1 MFLLIQDPVELGW
14 QPYVKSWLRN
24 LRKLRMSEEDRDHLW
39 VLFDHTVEQGLSFL
53 EEHQQFRL
61 INVPSLSIVQ
71 MLCSLLYGFFDYV
84 HREGGFDVAEDNT
97 EKEIERNLL
106 PSDTLFGNLKLNFN
120 GKNAKKYKKQFVFQ
134 GSQEQIRLLLDKL
147 FVFCYLWSFGGH
159 FDCTSEIT
167 EETDRTHFIPTFRT
181 DSDVSIRCLFDNFLR
196 TMFETQLGVSLPTG
210 SNTLYSYFVDVEKG
224 QFMIWDH
231 LAINNTVHVD
241 RRLDRPLSQQSA
253 DNTMIS
259 FVPTSETMCY
269 SFLITLLALN
279 EFPVLL
285 SGTRGNGKT
294 VLINYMLSRLSEPN
308 GSCTSSSE
316 LLMHVLSSSSLQSKN
331 TFSNTS
337 LTDLLVP
344 QKIKTQTNMDSVV
357 VTHSVF
363 STQTTALKPKQAM
376 KSKLVKRTRE
386 LLGTRHG
393 EKVCRYVKLGQVEIN
408 CTGKPLIAGLLQ
420 IGIVMA
426 CMLFFT

>member
-24 LRKLRMSEEDRDHLW
+24 LRKLKMSEEDRDHLW

-71 MLCSLLYGFFDYV
+71 MLCNLLYGFFDYV
-84 HREGGFDVAEDNT
+84 HREGGFDPAEDNT
-97 EKEIERNLL
+97 EKDIEKNLL
-106 PSDTLFGNLKLNFN
+106 LSNTLFGNLKLNFN
-120 GKNAKKYKKQFVFQ
+120 RKNAKEYKSQFVFQ
-134 GSQEQIRLLLDKL
+134 GSCEQIRMLLDKL

-159 FDCTSEIT
+159 FDCTSEET
-167 EETDRTHFIPTFRT
+167 AETDRTHFVPTFRV
-181 DSDVSIRCLFDNFLR
+181 DSGVSIRCLFDNFVR
-196 TMFETQLGVSLPTG
+196 TMFETKMGINLPTG
-210 SNTLYSYFVDVEKG
+210 SDTLYSYFVDVEKS

-231 LAINNTVHVD
+231 LAINNTVNVD
-241 RRLDRPLSQQSA
+241 RLLDRPLSQQSL
-253 DNTMIS
+253 DNTLTS

-269 SFLITLLALN
+269 SFLMTLLALN

-308 GSCTSSSE
+308 GSCASSSE
-316 LLMHVLSSSSLQSKN
+316 LLMHVLSSSNLQPKN
-331 TFSNTS
+331 TSKTS
-337 LTDLLVP
+337 LTDLLGP
-344 QKIKTQTNMDSVV
+344 QKVKTQTSMDSVV
-357 VTHSVF
+357 VAHSLF
-363 STQTTALKPKQAM
+363 STLTTTSKPKQAM

-386 LLGTRHG
+386 LLGTRPG
-393 EKVCRYVKLGQVEIN
+393 EKVCRCVKLGRVEIDRQTIN
-408 CTGKPLIAGLLQ
+408 GMSGLN
-420 IGIVMA
+420 
-426 CMLFFT
+426 